1 VEAEVKERDEAGRL
15 LKVPGAKET
24 PDQLKQRLWKTQM
37 RLRRVV
43 IHCNDDIKKDWEGE
57 TLKIGNNIIGSFT
70 KFVPFDL
77 DEGYYL
83 PQAMLDHLEEAR
95 CQKFRNVK
103 RPDGE
108 MQKVPYLTKAYN
120 ITYLPDLTKTE
131 LKDLADDQ
139 RVRGAIDNDD
149 LAYD

>member
-1 VEAEVKERDEAGRL
+1 
-15 LKVPGAKET
+15 
-24 PDQLKQRLWKTQM
+24 
-37 RLRRVV
+37 
-43 IHCNDDIKKDWEGE
+43 
-57 TLKIGNNIIGSFT
+57 
-70 KFVPFDL
+70 
-77 DEGYYL
+77 
-83 PQAMLDHLEEAR
+83 
-95 CQKFRNVK
+95 VK